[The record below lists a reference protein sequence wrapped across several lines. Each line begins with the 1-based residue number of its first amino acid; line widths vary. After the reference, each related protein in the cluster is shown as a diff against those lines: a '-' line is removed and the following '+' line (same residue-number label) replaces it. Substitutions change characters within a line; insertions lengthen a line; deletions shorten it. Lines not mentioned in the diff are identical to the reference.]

1 MCIII
6 FEGSYSYRAP
16 ARAPHLQK
24 RLTHILDALRLQGR
38 VSYRRSPPSTL
49 GDPHWSDL
57 MIADCT
63 IIGGEASCYFDI
75 RDFILF

>member
-24 RLTHILDALRLQGR
+24 RLTHILDELRLQGGFP
-38 VSYRRSPPSTL
+38 YMHSPPSPL
-49 GDPHWSDL
+49 RDPHWSEL